1 MQFGYLTLFA
11 LAFPLST
18 LLAFIGLWLE
28 MHTDKLKVLKPI
40 QRSIPFAI
48 KDIGTWWYI
57 FEGICVLTIFSNAA
71 LFCFTSR
78 AFKVWALDIS
88 YVYLIYAVIV
98 VLLIFRGQLRSWIP
112 DIAEKY
118 EIVKAR
124 HEFIVERTL
133 RGKHKGDVSEEIET
147 YDGTLYFTVN
157 TQMKQEEFN

>member
-1 MQFGYLTLFA
+1 M
-11 LAFPLST
+11 
-18 LLAFIGLWLE
+18 
-28 MHTDKLKVLKPI
+28 
-40 QRSIPFAI
+40 
-48 KDIGTWWYI
+48 
-57 FEGICVLTIFSNAA
+57 
-71 LFCFTSR
+71 
-78 AFKVWALDIS
+78 
-88 YVYLIYAVIV
+88 